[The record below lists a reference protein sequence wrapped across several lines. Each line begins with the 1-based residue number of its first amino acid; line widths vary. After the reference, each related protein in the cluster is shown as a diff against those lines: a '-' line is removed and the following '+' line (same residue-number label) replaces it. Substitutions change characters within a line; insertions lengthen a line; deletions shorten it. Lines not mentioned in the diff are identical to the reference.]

1 MTPEEVFVLIGFF
14 LGLFGILAIAIGV
27 VAAILI
33 GEGEIR
39 LTDATS
45 LLKDTKV
52 PLGTYRNREYEDR

>member
-1 MTPEEVFVLIGFF
+1 MTPEAIFLLISFL

-39 LTDATS
+39 LIDTPT

-52 PLGTYRNREYEDR
+52 PFGRERKYE

>member
-1 MTPEEVFVLIGFF
+1 MTPEEVFVFIGFF

-39 LTDATS
+39 LMDTAT

-52 PLGTYRNREYEDR
+52 PFGTDRN